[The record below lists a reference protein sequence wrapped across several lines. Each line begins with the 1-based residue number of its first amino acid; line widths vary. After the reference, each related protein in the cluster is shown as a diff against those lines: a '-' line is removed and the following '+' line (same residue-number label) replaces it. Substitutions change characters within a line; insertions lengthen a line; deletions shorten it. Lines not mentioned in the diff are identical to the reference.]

1 MSLSEYYKI
10 YRETILPNLDLLDK
24 KRKQKCRNLLILG
37 CSSAILPIIGFF
49 AIQTHSSVI
58 VVIGLL
64 LIVYG
69 FIAILSAFPYYF
81 SYKKIYSLELKK
93 EILPE
98 LLKSFGEI
106 NYCPNEKTL
115 FEAEILKSGLF
126 QRNRNFMFDDK
137 FKGTYKNVNFE
148 ILETISPFR
157 GLVISFELDKLVKN
171 RTVIVSKR
179 ALFQKN
185 SDVILFWI
193 PLIAFTALIIAVSGG
208 LTPIKILEYI
218 LFVGLYICFWGVI
231 YFLGSPF
238 NSEPLNKIS
247 LEDIKFAKKFNIYSS
262 DEVEARYLINP
273 AFMERLL
280 NLKMTFKSKNIRTA
294 FYNNK
299 LIIAIASQKDF
310 FEIGKLNT
318 SLKNMKCIN
327 EFYNELSSILNMIEY
342 FKLNTY

>member
-1 MSLSEYYKI
+1 MSLTEYYKI
-10 YRETILPNLDLLDK
+10 YRETILPKLGLLEQ
-24 KRKQKCRNLLILG
+24 KRKQKCRNLTILA
-37 CSSAILPIIGFF
+37 CSSIILPIIGFF
-49 AIQTHSSVI
+49 AIQTRASMI
-58 VVIGLL
+58 IVIGLL
-64 LIVYG
+64 LLVYG
-69 FIAILSAFPYYF
+69 FIAILSSFPYYF
-81 SYKKIYSLELKK
+81 SYKKMYYLELKK

-106 NYCPNEKTL
+106 NYCPDEKTL
-115 FEAEILKSGLF
+115 FETEISKSGLF
-126 QRNRNFMFDDK
+126 QRSRNFTFDDK
-137 FKGTYKNVNFE
+137 IKGSYKNVNFE
-148 ILETISPFR
+148 VLETTSPFR
-157 GLVISFELDKLVKN
+157 GLVISFELNKLVKN

-179 ALFQKN
+179 VLFQKN
-185 SDVILFWI
+185 SDIILFWFPI
-193 PLIAFTALIIAVSGG
+193 IAFIALITAVSGS

-218 LFVGLYICFWGVI
+218 LFVGLYVCFYGVI

-238 NSEPLNKIS
+238 NNETLNKIS

-294 FYNNK
+294 FYDNK

-310 FEIGKLNT
+310 FEIGKLTT
-318 SLKNMKCIN
+318 SLQNIKYIN
-327 EFYNELSSILNMIEY
+327 EFYNELASILNMIEY